1 MSYGASA
8 TWALAIALSSF
19 LVGDPRESVWD
30 FQQDAVGAA
39 PEGYFFRRMGEG
51 PPGKWE
57 VLADGENHVL
67 GQLDENP
74 AHHRFA
80 LAIVKDLNLEDLELQ
95 VRIKPVRGERE
106 QSGGIIWRYRNS
118 KNYMVARLD
127 VIDKNVR
134 LIRISDG
141 NRILLGEA
149 KELELNTG
157 QWYKLRIE
165 HRGREIKLYLDDD
178 VLFIRN
184 DKHFDHPGQI
194 GLWTKCHSVMYFD
207 DFKAT
212 NFDSQ
217 K

>member
-1 MSYGASA
+1 MANAASA
-8 TWALAIALSSF
+8 TLTLAIALSA
-19 LVGDPRESVWD
+19 LLLGKPDESSWD
-30 FQQDAVGAA
+30 FQQDEVGAA

-57 VLADGENHVL
+57 VVAEGENRVL
-67 GQLDENP
+67 GQLDEHP

-80 LAIVKDLNLEDLELQ
+80 LAIVDGLKIEDLKLE
-95 VRIKPVRGERE
+95 VRVKPVRGERE
-106 QSGGIIWRYRNS
+106 QAGGIIWRYRDS

-141 NRILLGEA
+141 NRILLGERDGLDL
-149 KELELNTG
+149 KTG
-157 QWYKLRIE
+157 QWYKLRVE

-178 VLFIRN
+178 VLFIRH
-184 DKHFDHPGQI
+184 DKHFDHPGHV

>member
-1 MSYGASA
+1 MANGASA
-8 TWALAIALSSF
+8 MLALAIALSS
-19 LVGDPRESVWD
+19 LLLGDAPETTWD
-30 FQQDAVGAA
+30 FQQDILGSE
-39 PEGYFFRRMGEG
+39 PTGFFFRRMGEG

-57 VLADGENHVL
+57 VVADGDNHVL

-80 LAIVKDLNLEDLELQ
+80 LAIVEDLKLEDLELQ
-95 VRIKPVRGERE
+95 VRIKPIRGERE

-127 VIDKNVR
+127 VIEKNVR

-141 NRILLGEA
+141 NRILVGEVN
-149 KELELNTG
+149 ELDLKTG

-165 HRGREIKLYLDDD
+165 HRGKQIKAYLDDD

-184 DKHFDHPGQI
+184 DKHFDHPGHV
-194 GLWTKCHSVMYFD
+194 GLWTKCHSVMHFD

-212 NFDSQ
+212 KLDP
-217 K
+217 KK